1 MSAKA
6 TIVNQTLTNYARGVS
21 IDKTSKLA
29 AFIAPSVPTGSAS
42 GQYKSFSD
50 KNAFAVYNTARAVGG
65 ARTRI
70 EFDASDAYYNCRPN
84 GLEIAIDD
92 HERDQAGEN
101 DKGGLQLER
110 AKIDTLIS
118 AQAVS
123 HELSVFAK
131 VRAAVAA
138 VAGVGVWSDVDVYPI
153 AELDALIQD
162 IADNCGK
169 MPNRMVIGLSAWRVL
184 KNHPKV
190 LARQPGATNIGVKL
204 EQLAAMLLNPSIE
217 IRIGTLP
224 YDTTKSG
231 KAKANANIVGGE
243 VWLFYGEENPSV
255 YDPSFAKTFR
265 TVRSGVDAVK
275 EYREESASSDVY
287 AVDWTEDVVIT
298 ATAAGRRIT
307 LS

>member
-6 TIVNQTLTNYARGVS
+6 SIVNQTLTNYARGVA

-29 AFIAPSVPTGSAS
+29 SFIAPAVPTGAAS
-42 GQYKSFSD
+42 GQFKSFSD
-50 KNAFAVYNTARAVGG
+50 KNAFVVYDTARAVGG

-70 EFDASDAYYNCRPN
+70 EFDANDAYYNCRPN

-92 HERDQAGEN
+92 HERDQAGTN

-110 AKIDTLIS
+110 AKMNTLIS
-118 AQAVS
+118 TQAIS
-123 HELSVFAK
+123 HELSVFKK
-131 VRAAVAA
+131 VRASVAA
-138 VAGVGVWSDVDVYPI
+138 AAGVGVWSDAANDPI
-153 AELDALIQD
+153 AELDSLIESISNN
-162 IADNCGK
+162 IAR

-190 LARQPGATNIGVKL
+190 LARQPGSENIGVTL
-204 EQLAAMLLNPSIE
+204 AQLATMLLNPALD

-224 YDTTKSG
+224 YDTAKSG
-231 KAKANANIVGGE
+231 KAAANANIVGGE
-243 VWLFYGEENPSV
+243 LWLFYGEENPSV

-265 TVRSGVDAVK
+265 IDRSGVDTVK
-275 EYREESASSDVY
+275 EYREENSSSDVF
-287 AVDWTEDVVIT
+287 AVDWTEDVQIT
-298 ATAAGRRIT
+298 AAAAGRRVT

>member
-1 MSAKA
+1 MPAKA
-6 TIVNQTLTNYARGVS
+6 SIVNQTLTNYARGVA

-29 AFIAPSVPTGSAS
+29 SFIAPAVPTGSAS
-42 GQYKSFSD
+42 GQYKAFSD

-70 EFDASDAYYNCRPN
+70 EFDATDAFYNCRPN

-92 HERDQAGEN
+92 HERDQSGSN
-101 DKGGLQLER
+101 DTGGLQLER

-118 AQAVS
+118 SQAIS

-131 VRAAVAA
+131 VRASVAA
-138 VAGVGVWSDVDVYPI
+138 TGGVGVWSNAANDPI
-153 AELDALIQD
+153 AELDQLIQD
-162 IADNCGK
+162 ISDNIAR

-184 KNHPKV
+184 KNHAKV
-190 LARQPGATNIGVKL
+190 IARQPGNANIGVTL
-204 EQLAAMLLNPSIE
+204 QQLSAMLLNPQMD

-231 KAKANANIVGGE
+231 KAAANANIVGGE

-265 TVRSGVDAVK
+265 IDRSGVDTVK
-275 EYREESASSDVY
+275 EYREENSSSDVY
-287 AVDWTEDVVIT
+287 AVDWTEDVQIT
-298 ATAAGRRIT
+298 ATAAGRRVT